1 MRIFKS
7 INLFHTLPIFAI
19 LILSTIFRFYNFQ
32 NLQFWSADEETA
44 AAVVYR
50 MIAQKTISLI
60 SFNANLGVSVG
71 SFFHVLSVP
80 VFLIT
85 FQNPVLILLIT
96 SGLGIITTLLLYW
109 AGKLIGGHRLGL
121 ISAFLYS
128 SSFLI
133 SIFDRRWWTLTP
145 NPLLATIAVISLVK
159 IVNYKRSIFLIP
171 LVASIGFAFH
181 SDPSLA
187 VIAVASLFTFL
198 YFKPKFSKEALS
210 LGFLTLLVFVAPLAI
225 FEFRHPGTI
234 INPLL
239 KSVSKGGTVN
249 LTNINFSPLV
259 VPVKTVGMILAPT
272 PTKYLE
278 NQFDFSKT
286 LEKPFLSPL
295 PEIVGGIFIIYPLY
309 LILERKVSKIDQ
321 KQAIIILNLFFISFI
336 VGTAIWRFLYHKG
349 IEQHYFTVMF
359 PVAILL
365 VSYSLS
371 KLTENKKLLM
381 AAILLT
387 FLFLN
392 IRVLLNSSFQ
402 YPLARK
408 VMLVKELSAEIGSSD
423 FSLYVLEGGW
433 LGVGGWTELFIFDNK
448 HPKKSYIYPY
458 YDFIYRAHSLYTVT
472 PTTVD
477 QEKIVIIGS
486 SVDLQYDKSKEIAR
500 KREGNI
506 EGVVFDNSSG
516 WFDEKTIVDYL
527 NK

>member
-1 MRIFKS
+1 MTVLKK
-7 INLFHTLPIFAI
+7 INLFHPLSI
-19 LILSTIFRFYNFQ
+19 LTILVLSFVFRFYNFQ
-32 NLQFWSADEETA
+32 NLQYWSADEETA

-50 MIAQKTISLI
+50 MIAQKTISLV

-80 VFLIT
+80 VFLIS
-85 FQNPVLILLIT
+85 FLNPVLILLIT
-96 SGLGIITTLLLYW
+96 SGLGLITTLLIYW

-133 SIFDRRWWTLTP
+133 GIYDRRWWTLTP
-145 NPLLATIAVISLVK
+145 NPLLATIAVISLIK
-159 IVNYKRSIFLIP
+159 IVSYKRSIFLIP
-171 LVASIGFAFH
+171 LVGSIGFAFH

-187 VIAVASLFTFL
+187 VIALASLFTFI
-198 YFKPKFSKEALS
+198 YFRPKFSKKALV
-210 LGFLTLLVFVAPLAI
+210 LGSLTLLVFVAPLVL

-234 INPLL
+234 INPLM
-239 KSVSKGGTVN
+239 KSVGKGGTVN
-249 LTNINFSPLV
+249 LMNINFSPIV

-286 LEKPFLSPL
+286 LEKPYFSPL
-295 PEIVGGIFIIYPLY
+295 PEIVGGILIIYPLY
-309 LILERKVSKIDQ
+309 LILKRKL
-321 KQAIIILNLFFISFI
+321 KQITQMQAVVILNLFFISFI
-336 VGTAIWRFLYHKG
+336 IGTAIWRFLYHKG

-359 PVAILL
+359 PIAILM
-365 VSYSLS
+365 VSCSLS
-371 KLTENKKLLM
+371 KLTENKKLLL
-381 AAILLT
+381 AAILLI

-392 IRVLLNSSFQ
+392 IRVLLNSSLQ

-408 VMLVKELSAEIGSSD
+408 VVLVKELSKEIGPSD

-433 LGVGGWTELFIFDNK
+433 LGVGGWTELFIFNSK

-458 YDFIYRAHSLYTVT
+458 YDWIYRTHSLYTVT

-477 QEKIVIIGS
+477 QEKIVIIGT
-486 SVDLQYDKSKEIAR
+486 SVNLPYDKSKEIAR

-506 EGVVFDNSSG
+506 EGVVLDNSNS